1 MNGCGGPAR
10 SDSVVRLGSAPEP
23 ASSERYQGTKIGEHM
38 FFRRKKEPPAPP
50 VPVSPR
56 PVEPAA
62 VGGGSGGRAADS
74 TAFLTGNDGL
84 DRRTIEILLRGIAQ
98 VTESRELEPLL
109 IDIVD
114 TSIEVTGAERGM
126 LILHDDKAGLTV
138 RVARARGKK
147 PVEGEVRFSTSIVRR
162 VLGDLEPVRAQ
173 VSSDSE
179 ALELGTS
186 VYDLKLRGV
195 MCVPLVASEDPKEQ
209 AERGVL
215 YVDSKAATREYSQ
228 KDLSLFAALSQYIR
242 IALQNAR
249 LHIVSLEKVR
259 LEQSLEFAAQIQRD
273 LMAEQP
279 RNVVGYDIHGWYRPA
294 EGTTG
299 DFYDFVKM
307 RAGRHGVFVGD
318 VSGHGIGPALIMAEA
333 KSALRQGLK
342 LLDDPAAIVRSV
354 CEDLSPRMENNLFLT
369 LFVAV
374 LAPDGSVKTL
384 NAGHTP
390 PLVWRAATKTVESIP
405 GHAPAL
411 GFVDDFPYEEGPVYQ
426 LAVGDVLVCLT
437 DGLVEA
443 RSIENSEDLYGEERM
458 QQSLARH
465 AAKDLGGAALVEAMI
480 AEVLAFAGGLR
491 EDDMTLLVVRR
502 TAVA

>member
-1 MNGCGGPAR
+1 
-10 SDSVVRLGSAPEP
+10 
-23 ASSERYQGTKIGEHM
+23 M
-38 FFRRKKEPPAPP
+38 FFRRKKEPPKAPAPEARPAPSVGAPP
-50 VPVSPR
+50 AP
-56 PVEPAA
+56 PA
-62 VGGGSGGRAADS
+62 RADS
-74 TAFLTGNDGL
+74 TAFLTGDDGL

-98 VTESRELEPLL
+98 VTESRDLEPLL
-109 IDIVD
+109 VDIVD
-114 TSIEVTGAERGM
+114 TSIDVTGAERGL
-126 LILHDDKAGLTV
+126 LILSDERSGLSV

-147 PVEGEVRFSTSIVRR
+147 PVEGQVRFSTSIVKR
-162 VLGDLEPVRAQ
+162 VLADLDPVRAQ

-186 VYDLKLRGV
+186 VYDLKLRAV
-195 MCVPLVASEDPKEQ
+195 MCVPLVASEGPEGS

-249 LHIVSLEKVR
+249 LHIVSVEKAR
-259 LEQSLEFAAQIQRD
+259 LEQSLEIAAQIQRD
-273 LMAEQP
+273 LMAETP
-279 RNVVGYDIHGWYRPA
+279 GDVPGYDIHGWYRPA

-307 RAGRHGVFVGD
+307 KGGRHGVFVGD

-354 CEDLSPRMENNLFLT
+354 CEDLGPRMEDNLFLT

-374 LAPDGSVKTL
+374 LAPDGTVKTL

-390 PLVWRAATKTVESIP
+390 PLVWRARERKVEIIP
-405 GHAPAL
+405 GHAPAV
-411 GFVDDFPYEEGPVYQ
+411 GFVDDFPYEEGPRHA
-426 LAVGDVLVCLT
+426 LEPGDALVLLT

-443 RSIENSEDLYGEERM
+443 RSAEDPDVLFGEQRI
-458 QQSLARH
+458 QALLAQH
-465 AAKDLGGAALVEAMI
+465 AAAGLDAKGLVEALV
-480 AEVLAFAGGLR
+480 AEVLRFAGGKR
-491 EDDMTLLVVRR
+491 DDDMTLLVVRR
-502 TAVA
+502 SGG

>member
-1 MNGCGGPAR
+1 
-10 SDSVVRLGSAPEP
+10 
-23 ASSERYQGTKIGEHM
+23 M
-38 FFRRKKEPPAPP
+38 FFRRKKEPPKAPP
-50 VPVSPR
+50 PDPT
-56 PVEPAA
+56 PASGPGA
-62 VGGGSGGRAADS
+62 SGGGTSGHS

-98 VTESRELEPLL
+98 VSESRDLEPLL

-114 TSIEVTGAERGM
+114 TSIEVTGAERGL
-126 LILHDDKAGLTV
+126 LILHDDARGLSV

-147 PVEGEVRFSTSIVRR
+147 AVDGQVKFSTSIVRR
-162 VLGDLEPVRAQ
+162 VLADLEPVRAQ

-186 VYDLKLRGV
+186 VYDLKLRAV
-195 MCVPLVASEDPKEQ
+195 MCVPLVASEDPQGQ

-249 LHIVSLEKVR
+249 LHIDSVEKAR
-259 LEQSLEFAAQIQRD
+259 LQHSIEIAGQIQRD

-279 RNVVGYDIHGWYRPA
+279 RDVPGYDIHGWYRPA

-307 RAGRHGVFVGD
+307 RGGRHGVFVGD

-354 CEDLSPRMENNLFLT
+354 CEDLGPRMEDNLFLT
-369 LFVAV
+369 LFVGV
-374 LAPDGSVKTL
+374 LAPDGAVKTL

-390 PLVWRAATKTVESIP
+390 PLIWRAATKTVESIP

-411 GFVDDFPYEEGPVYQ
+411 GFVDDFPYEDGPVHK
-426 LAVGDVLVCLT
+426 LEPGDLLVMLT

-443 RSIENSEDLYGEERM
+443 RSIELADQLFGEERM
-458 QQSLARH
+458 KECVARH
-465 AAKDLGGAALVEAMI
+465 AQPGLDARTIVELVI
-480 AEVLAFAGGLR
+480 ADVLQFAGGKR

-502 TAVA
+502 TGT

>member
-1 MNGCGGPAR
+1 
-10 SDSVVRLGSAPEP
+10 
-23 ASSERYQGTKIGEHM
+23 M
-38 FFRRKKEPPAPP
+38 FFRRKKEPPASP
-50 VPVSPR
+50 VPATTP
-56 PVEPAA
+56 PPAPA
-62 VGGGSGGRAADS
+62 PATGGKSADS

-98 VTESRELEPLL
+98 VTGSRDLEPLL

-126 LILHDDKAGLTV
+126 LILHDDKRDLSV

-147 PVEGEVRFSTSIVRR
+147 PVEGNIRYSTSIVRR
-162 VLGDLEPVRAQ
+162 VLSDLDPVRAQ
-173 VSSDSE
+173 VTSDSE

-186 VYDLKLRGV
+186 VYDLKLRAV
-195 MCVPLVASEDPKEQ
+195 MCVPLVASEDPNGE

-249 LHIVSLEKVR
+249 LHIVSVEKAR
-259 LEQSLEFAAQIQRD
+259 LEQSLEIAAQIQRD

-279 RNVVGYDIHGWYRPA
+279 RDVPGFDIHGWYRPA

-307 RAGRHGVFVGD
+307 RNGRFGVFVGD

-333 KSALRQGLK
+333 KSAIRQGLK

-354 CEDLSPRMENNLFLT
+354 SEDLVPRMENNLFLT

-374 LAPDGSVKTL
+374 LAPDGTVKTL

-411 GFVDDFPYEEGPVYQ
+411 GFIDDFPFEEGPLNQ
-426 LAVGDVLVCLT
+426 LAAGDFLVCLT

-443 RSIENSEDLYGEERM
+443 RSIADPNVLYGEERM
-458 QQSLARH
+458 QECLARH
-465 AAKDLGGAALVEAMI
+465 AAAGLDARALVEAMI
-480 AEVLAFAGGLR
+480 ADVLLFAGGVR

-502 TAVA
+502 TGS

>member
-1 MNGCGGPAR
+1 
-10 SDSVVRLGSAPEP
+10 
-23 ASSERYQGTKIGEHM
+23 M
-38 FFRRKKEPPAPP
+38 FFRRKKEPPTPP
-50 VPVSPR
+50 VPQSP
-56 PVEPAA
+56 PPPAA
-62 VGGGSGGRAADS
+62 GPGKPSSSAADS

-98 VTESRELEPLL
+98 VSESRDLEPLL

-114 TSIEVTGAERGM
+114 TSIEVTGAERGL
-126 LILHDDKAGLTV
+126 LILHDDQRGLSV
-138 RVARARGKK
+138 RCARARGKK
-147 PVEGEVRFSTSIVRR
+147 PVDGQVRFSTSIVRR

-186 VYDLKLRGV
+186 VYDLKLRAV
-195 MCVPLVASEDPKEQ
+195 MCVPLVASEDPQGK

-249 LHIVSLEKVR
+249 LHIDSVEKAR
-259 LEQSLEFAAQIQRD
+259 LQQSLEIAGQIQRD

-279 RNVVGYDIHGWYRPA
+279 RDVPGYDIHGWYKPA

-307 RAGRHGVFVGD
+307 RGGRHGVFVGD

-354 CEDLSPRMENNLFLT
+354 CEDLGPRMEDNLFLT

-374 LAPDGSVKTL
+374 LTPDGGVKTL

-411 GFVDDFPYEEGPVYQ
+411 GFVDDFPYEEGPVHR
-426 LAVGDVLVCLT
+426 LGEGDLLVFLT
-437 DGLVEA
+437 DGLIEA
-443 RSIENSEDLYGEERM
+443 RSIADPNTLFGEERM
-458 QQSLARH
+458 QECLARH
-465 AAKDLGGAALVEAMI
+465 AAQGLDARALVEAMI
-480 AEVLAFAGGLR
+480 AEVLQFAGNVR

-502 TAVA
+502 TGS

>member
-1 MNGCGGPAR
+1 
-10 SDSVVRLGSAPEP
+10 
-23 ASSERYQGTKIGEHM
+23 M
-38 FFRRKKEPPAPP
+38 FFRRKKEPPKPPVSEAPP
-50 VPVSPR
+50 P
-56 PVEPAA
+56 PAA
-62 VGGGSGGRAADS
+62 PTSKSGGSAADS

-98 VTESRELEPLL
+98 VSESRDLEPLL

-114 TSIEVTGAERGM
+114 TSIEVTGAERGL
-126 LILHDDKAGLTV
+126 LILHDDQKGLSV
-138 RVARARGKK
+138 RCARARGKK
-147 PVEGEVRFSTSIVRR
+147 PVEGQVKFSTSIVRR

-186 VYDLKLRGV
+186 VYDLKLRAV
-195 MCVPLVASEDPKEQ
+195 MCVPLVANAGPEGQ

-249 LHIVSLEKVR
+249 LHIDSVEKAR
-259 LEQSLEFAAQIQRD
+259 LQQSLEIAGQIQRD
-273 LMAEQP
+273 LMAEQARDVP
-279 RNVVGYDIHGWYRPA
+279 GYDIHGWYRPA

-307 RAGRHGVFVGD
+307 RGGRHGVFVGD

-354 CEDLSPRMENNLFLT
+354 CEDLSPRMEDNLFLT

-390 PLVWRAATKTVESIP
+390 PLIWRAATKTVEMIP

-411 GFVDDFPYEEGPVYQ
+411 GFVDDFPYEDGPVHK
-426 LAVGDVLVCLT
+426 LEPGDMLVMLT

-443 RSIENSEDLYGEERM
+443 RSIDLTDQLFGEDRM
-458 QQSLARH
+458 RECLARH
-465 AAKDLGGAALVEAMI
+465 AAAGLDARTLVELVI
-480 AEVLAFAGGLR
+480 ADVLAFAGGKR

-502 TAVA
+502 KGT

>member
-1 MNGCGGPAR
+1 
-10 SDSVVRLGSAPEP
+10 
-23 ASSERYQGTKIGEHM
+23 M

-50 VPVSPR
+50 VPQTP
-56 PVEPAA
+56 PPAA
-62 VGGGSGGRAADS
+62 HPAAGSSSSSAHS

-98 VTESRELEPLL
+98 VSESRDLEPLL

-114 TSIEVTGAERGM
+114 TSIEVTGAERGL
-126 LILHDDKAGLTV
+126 LILHDDQRGLSV
-138 RVARARGKK
+138 RCARARGKK

-186 VYDLKLRGV
+186 VYDLKLRAV
-195 MCVPLVASEDPKEQ
+195 MCVPLVASEDPQGK

-249 LHIVSLEKVR
+249 LHIDSVEKAR
-259 LEQSLEFAAQIQRD
+259 LEQSLAIAAQIQRD

-279 RNVVGYDIHGWYRPA
+279 RDVAGYDIHGWYRPA

-307 RAGRHGVFVGD
+307 RGGRHGVFVGD

-354 CEDLSPRMENNLFLT
+354 CEDLGPRMEDNLFLT

-374 LAPDGSVKTL
+374 LAPDGTVKTL

-390 PLVWRAATKTVESIP
+390 PLVWRAATRTVESIP

-411 GFVDDFPYEEGPVYQ
+411 GFVDDFPYEEGPQ
-426 LAVGDVLVCLT
+426 HRLEPGDLLVFLT

-443 RSIENSEDLYGEERM
+443 RSTRDPDVLFGEERM
-458 QQSLARH
+458 QECLARH
-465 AAKDLGGAALVEAMI
+465 AAKGLDARALVEAMI
-480 AEVLAFAGGLR
+480 AEVLTFAGDKR

-502 TAVA
+502 TET

>member
-1 MNGCGGPAR
+1 
-10 SDSVVRLGSAPEP
+10 
-23 ASSERYQGTKIGEHM
+23 M
-38 FFRRKKEPPAPP
+38 FFWRKKEPPAPP
-50 VPVSPR
+50 VPVTAPP
-56 PVEPAA
+56 PVQPGERAN
-62 VGGGSGGRAADS
+62 RAADS

-98 VTESRELEPLL
+98 VTGSRDLEPLL

-114 TSIEVTGAERGM
+114 TSIEVTGAERGL
-126 LILHDDKAGLTV
+126 LILHDEHRGLSV
-138 RVARARGKK
+138 RCARARGKK
-147 PVEGEVRFSTSIVRR
+147 AVEGEVRFSTSIVRR

-186 VYDLKLRGV
+186 VYDLKLRAV
-195 MCVPLVASEDPKEQ
+195 MCVPLVASEDPDGK

-249 LHIVSLEKVR
+249 LHIVSVEKAR

-279 RNVVGYDIHGWYRPA
+279 RNVPGYDIHGWYRPA

-307 RAGRHGVFVGD
+307 RAGRQGVFVGD

-374 LAPDGSVKTL
+374 LAPDGSIKTL

-390 PLVWRAATKTVESIP
+390 PLIWRAATKTVEMIP

-411 GFVDDFPYEEGPVYQ
+411 GFVDDFPYEEGPVHT
-426 LAVGDVLVCLT
+426 LATGDMLVCLT

-443 RSIENSEDLYGEERM
+443 RSITDPDDLYGEARM
-458 QQSLARH
+458 NECLARH
-465 AAKDLGGAALVEAMI
+465 AANGLDARALVEAMI
-480 AEVLAFAGGLR
+480 ADVLAFAGGKR

-502 TAVA
+502 TGP

>member
-1 MNGCGGPAR
+1 
-10 SDSVVRLGSAPEP
+10 
-23 ASSERYQGTKIGEHM
+23 M
-38 FFRRKKEPPAPP
+38 FFRRKKEPPKPAPQDIA
-50 VPVSPR
+50 ST
-56 PVEPAA
+56 ATA
-62 VGGGSGGRAADS
+62 GAHASGASGSDS

-98 VTESRELEPLL
+98 VSESRELEPLL

-114 TSIEVTGAERGM
+114 TSIEVTGAERGL
-126 LILHDDKAGLTV
+126 LILHDDERGLSV

-147 PVEGEVRFSTSIVRR
+147 PVDGQIKFSTSIVRR

-186 VYDLKLRGV
+186 VYDLKLRAV
-195 MCVPLVASEDPKEQ
+195 MCVPLVASEDPGGK

-249 LHIVSLEKVR
+249 LHIDSVEKAR
-259 LEQSLEFAAQIQRD
+259 LQHSIEIAGQIQRD

-279 RNVVGYDIHGWYRPA
+279 RDVQGYDIHGWYRPA

-307 RAGRHGVFVGD
+307 RGGRHGVFVGD

-354 CEDLSPRMENNLFLT
+354 CEDLGPRMEDNLFLT
-369 LFVAV
+369 LFVGV

-390 PLVWRAATKTVESIP
+390 PLIWRAATRTVESIP

-411 GFVDDFPYEEGPVYQ
+411 GFVDDFPYEDGPVHK
-426 LAVGDVLVCLT
+426 LEPGDLLVMLT

-443 RSIENSEDLYGEERM
+443 RSIELADQLFGEERM
-458 QQSLARH
+458 RECVARH
-465 AAKDLGGAALVEAMI
+465 AAPNLDARTIVELVI
-480 AEVLAFAGGLR
+480 ADVLQYAGGKR

-502 TAVA
+502 TGA

>member
-1 MNGCGGPAR
+1 
-10 SDSVVRLGSAPEP
+10 
-23 ASSERYQGTKIGEHM
+23 M

-50 VPVSPR
+50 VPETAPPSAQPGER
-56 PVEPAA
+56 PN
-62 VGGGSGGRAADS
+62 RAADS

-98 VTESRELEPLL
+98 VTGSRDLEPLL

-114 TSIEVTGAERGM
+114 TSIEVTGAERGL
-126 LILHDDKAGLTV
+126 LILHDEKTGLSV
-138 RVARARGKK
+138 RCARARGKK
-147 PVEGEVRFSTSIVRR
+147 AVEGEVRFSTSIVRR

-186 VYDLKLRGV
+186 VYDLKLRAV
-195 MCVPLVASEDPKEQ
+195 MCVPLVASEDPDGK

-249 LHIVSLEKVR
+249 LHIVSVEKAR
-259 LEQSLEFAAQIQRD
+259 LEQSLELAAQIQRD

-279 RNVVGYDIHGWYRPA
+279 RDVPGYDIHGWYRPA

-307 RAGRHGVFVGD
+307 RAGRQGVFVGD

-374 LAPDGSVKTL
+374 LAPDGSIKTL

-390 PLVWRAATKTVESIP
+390 PLIWRAATKTIEQIP

-411 GFVDDFPYEEGPVYQ
+411 GFVDDFPYEEGPVHT
-426 LAVGDVLVCLT
+426 LAPGDVLVCLT

-443 RSIENSEDLYGEERM
+443 RSITDPDDLYGEARM
-458 QQSLARH
+458 SECFARH
-465 AAKDLGGAALVEAMI
+465 AASGLDARALVEAMI
-480 AEVLAFAGGLR
+480 AEVLAFAGGKR

-502 TAVA
+502 TAI

>member
-1 MNGCGGPAR
+1 
-10 SDSVVRLGSAPEP
+10 
-23 ASSERYQGTKIGEHM
+23 M
-38 FFRRKKEPPAPP
+38 FFRRKKEPPKPPVSAAPP
-50 VPVSPR
+50 PTA
-56 PVEPAA
+56 PAA
-62 VGGGSGGRAADS
+62 SKSGGSAADS

-98 VTESRELEPLL
+98 VSESRDLEPLL

-114 TSIEVTGAERGM
+114 TSIEVTGAERGL
-126 LILHDDKAGLTV
+126 LILHDDQKGLWV
-138 RVARARGKK
+138 RCARARGKK
-147 PVEGEVRFSTSIVRR
+147 PVEGQVKFSTSIVRR

-186 VYDLKLRGV
+186 VYDLKLRAV
-195 MCVPLVASEDPKEQ
+195 MCVPLVANAGPEGQ

-249 LHIVSLEKVR
+249 LHIDSVEKAR
-259 LEQSLEFAAQIQRD
+259 LQQSLEIAGQIQRD

-279 RNVVGYDIHGWYRPA
+279 RDVPGYDIHGWYRPA

-307 RAGRHGVFVGD
+307 RSGRHGVFVGD

-354 CEDLSPRMENNLFLT
+354 CEDLSPRMEDNLFLT
-369 LFVAV
+369 LFVSV

-390 PLVWRAATKTVESIP
+390 PLIWRAATKTVEMIP

-411 GFVDDFPYEEGPVYQ
+411 GFVDDFPYEDGPVHK
-426 LAVGDVLVCLT
+426 LEPGDMLVMLT

-443 RSIENSEDLYGEERM
+443 RSIDLSDQLFGEDRM
-458 QQSLARH
+458 RECLARH
-465 AAKDLGGAALVEAMI
+465 AAAGLDARTLVELVI
-480 AEVLAFAGGLR
+480 ADVLAFAGGKR

-502 TAVA
+502 MGT